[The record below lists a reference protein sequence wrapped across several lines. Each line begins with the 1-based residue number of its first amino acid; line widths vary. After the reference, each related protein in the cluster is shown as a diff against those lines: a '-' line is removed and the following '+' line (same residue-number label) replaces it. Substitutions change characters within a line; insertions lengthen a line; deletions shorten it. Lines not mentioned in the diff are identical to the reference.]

1 MSQFQVLLRKRTE
14 LIDNI
19 KRLNKLLVE
28 NRGIVGESSSHMYGI
43 DIISTIRAIEKDRRL
58 IILCL
63 LNKSEAELRNVN
75 RELSIIREE

>member
-43 DIISTIRAIEKDRRL
+43 DINSTIMAIEKDRRL

>member
-1 MSQFQVLLRKRTE
+1 MSEFQALLQKRTE

-28 NRGIVGESSSHMYGI
+28 NRGTVGVSSSHMYGI
-43 DIISTIRAIEKDRRL
+43 DINSTIKAIEKDRRL

-63 LNKSEAELRNVN
+63 LNKSEIELRNVT

>member
-1 MSQFQVLLRKRTE
+1 MSKFQVLLQEQKE
-14 LIDNI
+14 LMENI

-28 NRGIVGESSSHMYGI
+28 TRGTVGVGSSHMYGI
-43 DIISTIRAIEKDRRL
+43 NINLTIKAIEKDRRL

>member
-28 NRGIVGESSSHMYGI
+28 NRGIVGGSSSHMYGI
-43 DIISTIRAIEKDRRL
+43 DIDSTIKAIEKDRRL

>member
-1 MSQFQVLLRKRTE
+1 MSEFQALLGKQKE
-14 LIDNI
+14 LGDNI

-28 NRGIVGESSSHMYGI
+28 NRGIVEEGSSHMFGI
-43 DIISTIRAIEKDRRL
+43 DINSTIKAIEKDRRL